1 MNVPLAM
8 RQVFPLIFSFSL
20 NSLFI
25 PLACTTSVLPLLS
38 IVILHKTTNFS
49 IKWVGLVSSSFQI
62 YNFWT
67 SGFFT
72 IYQNA
77 YKRDAW
83 RVPCWCS
90 GLRIWHCGSSGP
102 AVAQVQSWAH
112 ELLYATDTAKK
123 IFFPPDVLCSPWF
136 EILLSQY
143 TMKNHL

>member
-90 GLRIWHCGSSGP
+90 GLRIQRYYCCDLGHC
-102 AVAQVQSWAH
+102 
-112 ELLYATDTAKK
+112 
-123 IFFPPDVLCSPWF
+123 CSPGSVPSLGTSACCQHGQKKEKKRKEMLRLIVFSWEF
-136 EILLSQY
+136 PS
-143 TMKNHL
+143 